1 MSSTACRT
9 LFTACFEG
17 LSLAAINVGLFLCL
31 MGLRE
36 YMAANFDD
44 INALLRVPAN
54 GANNE
59 ENGAPA
65 DAGGAPPGTALP
77 WGRRL
82 HVTTQRM
89 PRLLMWR
96 TRMPVCF
103 GLS

>member
-1 MSSTACRT
+1 MDHRT

-54 GANNE
+54 GGNDE
-59 ENGAPA
+59 EIRAPA
-65 DAGGAPPGTALP
+65 NAGAAPPGRALVL
-77 WGRRL
+77 GRRV
-82 HVTTQRM
+82 HVTATWM
-89 PRLLMWR
+89 PR
-96 TRMPVCF
+96 C
-103 GLS
+103 